1 MTIDKRNQISDY
13 VFVSKY
19 ARTINGKKETWEQA
33 VDRVMMMHANEL
45 MPKITPG
52 MEAEFSDIW
61 ARVSQAYKEKR
72 ILGAQRALQYG
83 GSQMLK
89 KNMRMYNCTSSY
101 LNRVSFFKELMY
113 ILLCGAGGGYSAQKV
128 HTNMLPE
135 LKGVDKKN
143 REQYVIEDS
152 IEGWAYAVDKLIKSY
167 YYGLPEVFFDYSNIR
182 PRGAHIS
189 GGFKAP
195 GPDPLKKCL
204 MKIRDLLEPIN
215 GRKLRPFELHRICC
229 LIADAVISGGIR
241 RSAMVC
247 LFDSDDKEMMK
258 CKTGDWFE
266 RYPELCRCNNSVVIL
281 PTTSKEDYD
290 YAFKQT
296 QKFGEPGIA
305 FLKKDNYSYNPC
317 FEVGMFPQVQK
328 DGKTEYGWSTCNL
341 SEING
346 NHIETEQ
353 DFYLACELAAAIGT
367 FQAAYTD
374 FNPDMVGSATIDIV
388 RRDALIGVGITGMHN
403 NPKIMFD
410 PEVQRKGAIIV
421 KNTNANVAKM
431 IGINPAARTTVVK
444 PSGNSSQLLGSASGV
459 HPYHFRKYIRNIQ
472 AADTEQASIE
482 YGKINPNS
490 IHDSV
495 YNPGLEKILSFPVT
509 IPDTATTR
517 EDFTT
522 EEMMNL
528 VKLTQENWIE
538 YGTNTNHESYR
549 ENPDLRMNVSNTIT
563 VNNGEWE
570 HVREY
575 LFNNRDYFCGVS
587 LLPAS
592 GDLDYPQ
599 APYTSYLDEFELAK
613 TYGPGAILSSG
624 LIVDGLN
631 VFDNIWQACNAA
643 VGLADSLLKL
653 EDSDMAQFIISN
665 IKDGKFLIDND
676 GVMVSDVNAVICMLK
691 NRVNKRVDW
700 VRRFKKF
707 ANSYMGGDL
716 NKTAN
721 CLKHVNVFHTW
732 NRIKDAENIDWSRI
746 EWDEVAKNAGDEI
759 ATGCAGGKCEI

>member
-1 MTIDKRNQISDY
+1 MGVDKRDQISDY
-13 VFVSKY
+13 IFISKY
-19 ARTINGKKETWEQA
+19 ARTINGKKETWDQA

-45 MPKITPG
+45 MPKVKLG
-52 MEAEFSDIW
+52 LEAEFSDIW
-61 ARVSQAYKEKR
+61 ARVTNAYKEKR

-128 HTNMLPE
+128 HTEMLPDI
-135 LKGVDKKN
+135 KGVDKKAK
-143 REQYVIEDS
+143 EQYIIDDS
-152 IEGWAYAVDKLIKSY
+152 IEGWANSVDKIIKSY
-167 YYGLPEVFFDYSNIR
+167 YLGTPEVFFDYSKIR

-189 GGFKAP
+189 GGFRAP

-204 MKIRDLLEPIN
+204 MKIRELLEPVK

-266 RYPELCRCNNSVVIL
+266 MYPELCRCNNSVAVL
-281 PTTSKEDYD
+281 PYTPKDEYD

-305 FLKKDNYSYNPC
+305 FLKKDNYTYNPC
-317 FEVGMFPQVQK
+317 FEVGMFPQLIK
-328 DGKTEYGWSTCNL
+328 DGEISYGWSTCNL

-346 NHIETEQ
+346 NLIDTED
-353 DFYLACELAAAIGT
+353 DFYLACELASAIGT
-367 FQAAYTD
+367 FQAAYTNFD
-374 FNPDMVGSATIDIV
+374 KNMVGQSTIDIV
-388 RRDALIGVGITGMHN
+388 ERDALIGVGITGMHN

-410 PEVQRKGAIIV
+410 PAIQRKGAEIV
-421 KNTNANVAKM
+421 KSTNAKVAD
-431 IGINPAARTTVVK
+431 ILGINHAARTTVVK

-472 AADTEQASIE
+472 AADTEQSAIE
-482 YGKINPNS
+482 YGVKNPNS
-490 IHDSV
+490 ISDSV
-495 YNPGLEKILSFPVT
+495 YNPGYEKILSFPVT
-509 IPDTATTR
+509 IPDNATTR
-517 EDFTT
+517 NDFTT

-538 YGTNTNHESYR
+538 HGTNKDHQSFID
-549 ENPDLRMNVSNTIT
+549 NPDLRMNVSNTIT
-563 VNNGEWE
+563 VKDGEWNF
-570 HVREY
+570 VRDY
-575 LFNNRDYFCGVS
+575 LFANRDYFCGIS
-587 LLPAS
+587 LLADS

-599 APYTSYLDEFELAK
+599 APYTSYLDEFELAEK
-613 TYGPGAILSSG
+613 YGPGAILSSG
-624 LIVDGLN
+624 LIVDALN

-643 VGLADSLLKL
+643 TGLADSLLTL
-653 EDSDMAQFIISN
+653 EDDDVSRFIISN
-665 IKDGKFLIDND
+665 IKDGKFLVEND
-676 GVMVSDVNAVICMLK
+676 GVMMSDVNAVICMLK
-691 NRVNKRVDW
+691 NRVSKRVDW

-707 ANSYMGGDL
+707 ACNYMSGDL
-716 NKTAN
+716 KKTAN
-721 CLKHVNVFHTW
+721 CLKHINVFHTW
-732 NRIKDAENIDWSRI
+732 NMIKNSENVDWGLI
-746 EWDEVAKNAGDEI
+746 EWDNTEKDAGEEI